1 MQLVSAAKYDQREG
15 DIAPLHGEIG
25 CTQLEEEAETTR
37 MIPTH
42 NPQPPTTS
50 HSVPHPNHVVPSG
63 TSSYD
68 IPGNTRKRKC
78 DEVESDSGEERRI
91 TQAKV
96 RQYLQLR
103 RRLLLSQR
111 KLVKAGQTGLKL
123 PLCYVFS
130 DLLLHLPRL
139 SYVVCEA
146 WRRIGKD

>member
-1 MQLVSAAKYDQREG
+1 MQLVSAAKYDQKEG
-15 DIAPLHGEIG
+15 DIAPLHGEMG
-25 CTQLEEEAETTR
+25 CTQLEEEVEATR
-37 MIPTH
+37 IVPTH
-42 NPQPPTTS
+42 SPQPPTTS
-50 HSVPHPNHVVPSG
+50 HSVPHPQVVPSG

-78 DEVESDSGEERRI
+78 DEVKSDSEEERRI

-96 RQYLQLR
+96 RQYLQLQ

-130 DLLLHLPRL
+130 DLLLQLPRL
-139 SYVVCEA
+139 SYVVSLHA
-146 WRRIGKD
+146 VV

>member
-15 DIAPLHGEIG
+15 DVAPLDGEIQ
-25 CTQLEEEAETTR
+25 CTQLEDDVEDTR
-37 MIPTH
+37 MIPRH
-42 NPQPPTTS
+42 NLQLPNTS
-50 HSVPHPNHVVPSG
+50 HHVVPSG

-78 DEVESDSGEERRI
+78 EEVESDTEERRI
-91 TQAKV
+91 TEAKM

-111 KLVKAGQTGLKL
+111 KLVNAGQTGLKL

-130 DLLLHLPRL
+130 DLLLHLPRH
-139 SYVVCEA
+139 SYMVSFVVLYTRLNCVE
-146 WRRIGKD
+146 GMDT